1 MRERVPDDQWRL
13 IRSFLPVQPPR
24 PQGGRPRV
32 PDRDALAG
40 ILFVLRTGIAW
51 EHLPQ
56 RFGCGSGMTC
66 WRRLREWQQAGVWP
80 KIRHVLEG
88 AIDDADGI
96 DWGRAWVRAVRSR
109 PARRAAVHGHS
120 PRRPSTR
127 STARQPA
134 AEQPRPSWGWNRSEP
149 A

>member
-1 MRERVPDDQWRL
+1 MRERIPDDLWRQ

-24 PQGGRPRV
+24 PRGGRPRV

-66 WRRLREWQQAGVWP
+66 WRRMREWQQAGVWP

-88 AIDDADGI
+88 AIEDADTI
-96 DWGRAWVRAVRSR
+96 DWGRAWVRAVRTR
-109 PARRAAVHGHS
+109 PARRAAGYAHTAPRS
-120 PRRPSTR
+120 PGRRSSGEPPR
-127 STARQPA
+127 A
-134 AEQPRPSWGWNRSEP
+134 AWNWERSEP